1 MASIVDG
8 TPLVAAPQTPPAR
21 ARLPDV
27 LDFSPSKRRRL
38 RKSATSHR
46 FWMRTRW
53 HVLAEEVPSSPGAAV
68 FVDERIPGVAPC
80 IPTSSVPCSAVW
92 VDERL
97 LGETPCIPTS
107 SASCSAVLVDERIL
121 GEAPCFPTSSAPCS
135 AALVDECILGEAP
148 CIPASLAPC
157 SAGFVDEWIL
167 GEAPCIPTPLSPSS
181 SASVAGVWRTLDI
194 VEADSDEVDSSFSFP
209 NAAGLLEGLD
219 AIFKVYSRE
228 IANCTRGRDPVPLRD
243 SLAVF
248 LASGMSCEDIQLAA
262 STRVMDFVGL

>member
-68 FVDERIPGVAPC
+68 FVDERIPGVA
-80 IPTSSVPCSAVW
+80 
-92 VDERL
+92 
-97 LGETPCIPTS
+97 PCIPTS